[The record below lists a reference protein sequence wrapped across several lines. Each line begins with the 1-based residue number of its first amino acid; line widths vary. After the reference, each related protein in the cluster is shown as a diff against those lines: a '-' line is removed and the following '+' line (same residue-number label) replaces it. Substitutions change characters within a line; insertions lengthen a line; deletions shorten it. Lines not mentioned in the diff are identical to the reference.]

1 MSTTLVRYPLDP
13 TGINPDNLIIGEVR
27 QLTLAQVRA
36 TAPIYGPFFT
46 DSVVLH
52 DNISNRPLVR
62 GTDYLCADLLQE
74 ATLRY
79 GKEIAQIILII
90 NPDVNNEIRM
100 NYQVLG
106 GLYQNNAQA
115 IADMYQ
121 SVMTDDRPV
130 DWTNVLN
137 KPPTFPPT
145 LHNHFLQDIYGF
157 ESVVVALER
166 IRNAIVLSDVP
177 AFEAFLAYVKQKLQ
191 EMLDLLNQTAQ
202 DLTDALQAHKDDQ
215 GNPHNVTAHQAGTY
229 TSQEID
235 GIAQQIRSESAG
247 IYFRHDG
254 TVAMTGV
261 VNGARLPLSMA
272 QNNSTGLGSFIAR
285 ASGTGD
291 GNLAGMTFWND
302 AYAIKLGVRA
312 DGYFGLGGYSRAAWS
327 WYSDP
332 SGNMV
337 AAGNVT
343 AYSDPRLKENIRSI
357 LDPIKKLKCLDGVY
371 FTWKDIVHVK
381 LKAGKEDLG
390 LLADQVE
397 KVFPELV
404 YESIELEGKRYK
416 TVAYDKLVPVLIEAI
431 KELSDR
437 VERLEAEKLMK

>member
-1 MSTTLVRYPLDP
+1 MPTTLVRYPLDP
-13 TGINPDNLIIGEVR
+13 TGINPDNLVIGELKT
-27 QLTLAQVRA
+27 LTLAQVRA
-36 TAPIYGPFFT
+36 SAPTYGPFFT
-46 DSVVLH
+46 ESIVIY
-52 DNISNRPLVR
+52 DNVSNTPLVR
-62 GTDYLCADLLQE
+62 GTDFICADLLQE

-90 NPDVNNEIRM
+90 NPTVSNQLRL

-130 DWTNVLN
+130 DWINVLN
-137 KPPTFPPT
+137 KPTTYPST
-145 LHNHFLQDIYGF
+145 LHNHFLEDIYGF
-157 ESVVVALER
+157 EKVVVALER

-177 AFEAFLAYVKQKLQ
+177 AFEAFLDYVKQQ
-191 EMLDLLNQTAQ
+191 LLNLQQQLNQAIQ
-202 DLTDALQAHKDDQ
+202 DLTSELNDHKDDTS
-215 GNPHNVTAHQAGTY
+215 NPHNTTAHQVGTY

-235 GIAQQIRSESAG
+235 AIEQSIRNDSAG
-247 IYFRHDG
+247 LYFRHDG
-254 TVAMTGV
+254 TVPMTGAV
-261 VNGARLPLSMA
+261 MGAKMPLAMV
-272 QNNSTGLGSFIAR
+272 QNNSTALGSFIAR
-285 ASGTGD
+285 ASGSGD
-291 GNLAGMTFWND
+291 GSLAGMTYWND
-302 AYAIKLGVRA
+302 SYAIKLGVRA

-343 AYSDPRLKENIRSI
+343 AYSDPRLKENIRAI
-357 LDPIKKLKCLDGVY
+357 TDPIKKLKCLDGVY
-371 FTWKDIVHVK
+371 FTWKDITHVK
-381 LKAGKEDLG
+381 VKSGKQDIG
-390 LLADQVE
+390 VLADQVE
-397 KVFPELV
+397 AIFPELV

-416 TVAYDKLVPVLIEAI
+416 TVAYEKLVPVLIEAV

-437 VERLEAEKLMK
+437 VEKLEAEKLKK